1 VNVRS
6 EILGVNRQDMY
17 EIPIEVLREASVN
30 ALMHRDYSITGTQVS
45 VEVFD
50 DRVEIVNPGGL
61 PKGLSVRDLGTV
73 SSRRNELVSDL
84 FFRLHKEL
92 AFKLAELEAA
102 RRSRRTDPKHLRSH
116 PPAHDTAGA
125 TEKEDLPR

>member
-1 VNVRS
+1 MSSSFSIIPDVILLSSVNVRS

-50 DRVEIVNPGGL
+50 ERPVGPGPRHGFE
-61 PKGLSVRDLGTV
+61 P
-73 SSRRNELVSDL
+73 
-84 FFRLHKEL
+84 
-92 AFKLAELEAA
+92 
-102 RRSRRTDPKHLRSH
+102 
-116 PPAHDTAGA
+116 
-125 TEKEDLPR
+125 TE